1 MAVLMW
7 MLEVPST
14 DERSKLTRAPHGRA
28 MQSGYECQHTNFF
41 CRLIPCSAVAYM
53 RLCWNAAS
61 STYKAAR
68 D

>member
-28 MQSGYECQHTNFF
+28 MQSGYECQHTIFF
-41 CRLIPCSAVAYM
+41 FLQADT
-53 RLCWNAAS
+53 L
-61 STYKAAR
+61 
-68 D
+68 